1 MREKSRLKIFVC
13 LLVIGSFFANA
24 EARTIHIAVP
34 TLSMVVIAFTTAK
47 EKGYYRDEGLDV
59 DLVVM
64 RDTLG
69 ISALI
74 GGNVDFASMSGA
86 GLTAILGGMPL
97 RFAFSSFYRPMFWIY
112 AKPEIQD
119 IKALKGRRIGV
130 TGLGS
135 GPDNLLR
142 ETLKRNGLEGG
153 RDAVILAL
161 GLPSTVA
168 TALRTGTVDAGTIS
182 PPFNFAVKDAGFR
195 ELVSFL
201 KEDFVELQ
209 GSILVHERILQS
221 DPGLVEKFVRSTL
234 KGLRYAR
241 ENKAGTIPI
250 LLRYMKIKEDLA
262 GQYYD
267 QVRPIMTTDGTANAD
282 LQKKYL
288 DQALKVLTPKE
299 PPSAEKIFNYS
310 LARKISADLD
320 ATGWKPGR

>member
-1 MREKSRLKIFVC
+1 MRARSKLNI
-13 LLVIGSFFANA
+13 LISFLAVVGLFATA
-24 EARTIHIAVP
+24 EAITVRVAVP
-34 TLSMVVIAFTTAK
+34 TLSMVVIAFTAAK

-74 GGNVDFASMSGA
+74 GGNADFASMSGA

-97 RFAFSSFYRPMFWIY
+97 RFAYTSFYRPMFWLY
-112 AKPEIQD
+112 AKPEFQD
-119 IKALKGRRIGV
+119 IKALKGKRIGV

-153 RDAVILAL
+153 RDVTILAL

-168 TALRTGTVDAGTIS
+168 TALRTGTVDAGMVS
-182 PPFNFAVKDAGFR
+182 PPFNFIVKDAGFR
-195 ELVSFL
+195 ELVSYL

-209 GSILVHERILQS
+209 GSILANDKLLQT
-221 DPGLVEKFVRSTL
+221 DPALVEKFVRGTM

-250 LLRYMKIKEDLA
+250 LLRYMKLKEELA
-262 GQYYD
+262 GPYYD
-267 QVRPIMTTDGTANAD
+267 QVRPIMTADGTVSVE

-288 DQALKVLTPKE
+288 DQALKVLAPKE
-299 PPSAEKIFNYS
+299 PPAVEKIYNYS
-310 LARKISADLD
+310 LARKVNAELD
-320 ATGWKPGR
+320 AAGWKPGK

>member
-1 MREKSRLKIFVC
+1 MRRNWPLKIFVC
-13 LLVIGSFFANA
+13 TWMAVAFLVRA
-24 EARTIHIAVP
+24 EARTVNVAVP
-34 TLSMVVIAFTTAK
+34 TLSMVVIAFTAAK

-86 GLTAILGGMPL
+86 GLTAILGGVPL

-119 IKALKGRRIGV
+119 IKALKGKKIGV

-142 ETLKRNGLEGG
+142 ETLKRNGIEGG
-153 RDAVILAL
+153 RDVVILAL

-168 TALRTGTVDAGTIS
+168 TALRAGSVDAGTIS
-182 PPFNFAVKDAGFR
+182 PPFNFSVRDAGFR

-209 GSILVHERILQS
+209 GSILMHERLLQS
-221 DPGLVEKFVRSTL
+221 DLALVEKFVRGTL

-241 ENKAGTIPI
+241 ENKAG
-250 LLRYMKIKEDLA
+250 K
-262 GQYYD
+262 
-267 QVRPIMTTDGTANAD
+267 
-282 LQKKYL
+282 
-288 DQALKVLTPKE
+288 
-299 PPSAEKIFNYS
+299 
-310 LARKISADLD
+310 
-320 ATGWKPGR
+320 